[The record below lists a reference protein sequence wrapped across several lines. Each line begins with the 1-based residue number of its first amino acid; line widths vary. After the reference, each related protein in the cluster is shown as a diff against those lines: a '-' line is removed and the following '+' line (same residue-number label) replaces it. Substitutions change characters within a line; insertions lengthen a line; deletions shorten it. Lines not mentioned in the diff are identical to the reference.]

1 MKTQLREASIARALP
16 TAPQDVASRSRTPA
30 TGASDTSDAY
40 PALLSCSSCAAATTK
55 RGRGMASASC
65 QSDPSSLPRL
75 VVNKTNLPISNKN
88 ITSLTLHAH
97 RSLST
102 APRLDSIVEFS
113 SARKPPIYL
122 LLDSLP
128 VLYPTESPKMSV
140 VSLLGVNILNNP
152 AKFTDNYELEITFE
166 CLEQLEKDLEWKLTY
181 VGSAT
186 SDQYDQE
193 LDSLLVGPIPVGV
206 NKFIFEAD
214 APKTTRIPDAD
225 ILGVT
230 VILLTCS
237 YDGREF
243 VRVGYYVNNEYDSD
257 ELNADP
263 PAKPIIEK
271 IRRNVLAE
279 KPRVTRFAIKWDSE
293 ASAPAEFPPEQ
304 PEADL
309 QADEEEYGAEEL
321 DEDVEEEADGVADK
335 AGETSAVAADGDA
348 EMGGAGETGEIGG
361 EDEMSEDGSVD
372 LENESEDELEEDV
385 EGEAGAQGDVA
396 EAGDDAMEVDD
407 NMPDAPNQKGVAAH

>member
-1 MKTQLREASIARALP
+1 
-16 TAPQDVASRSRTPA
+16 
-30 TGASDTSDAY
+30 
-40 PALLSCSSCAAATTK
+40 
-55 RGRGMASASC
+55 
-65 QSDPSSLPRL
+65 
-75 VVNKTNLPISNKN
+75 
-88 ITSLTLHAH
+88 
-97 RSLST
+97 
-102 APRLDSIVEFS
+102 
-113 SARKPPIYL
+113 
-122 LLDSLP
+122 
-128 VLYPTESPKMSV
+128 MSV

-321 DEDVEEEADGVADK
+321 DEEVEDEADGTADK
-335 AGETSAVAADGDA
+335 AGESSAAAADGDA
-348 EMGGAGETGEIGG
+348 EMGGAEETGEIGG

-372 LENESEDELEEDV
+372 LENETDDEEEDA
-385 EGEAGAQGDVA
+385 EGDAGAQGDAA
-396 EAGDDAMEVDD
+396 EGGDDAMEVDD
-407 NMPDAPNQKGVAAH
+407 AMPDAPNPKGIASH

>member
-1 MKTQLREASIARALP
+1 
-16 TAPQDVASRSRTPA
+16 
-30 TGASDTSDAY
+30 
-40 PALLSCSSCAAATTK
+40 
-55 RGRGMASASC
+55 
-65 QSDPSSLPRL
+65 
-75 VVNKTNLPISNKN
+75 
-88 ITSLTLHAH
+88 
-97 RSLST
+97 
-102 APRLDSIVEFS
+102 
-113 SARKPPIYL
+113 
-122 LLDSLP
+122 
-128 VLYPTESPKMSV
+128 MSV
-140 VSLLGVNILNNP
+140 VALLGVNILNNP

-214 APKTTRIPDAD
+214 APKTSRIPDAD

-309 QADEEEYGAEEL
+309 QVDEEEYGAEEL
-321 DEDVEEEADGVADK
+321 DEDVEDEADGIADK
-335 AGETSAVAADGDA
+335 AGESSAAAADGDA
-348 EMGGAGETGEIGG
+348 EMVGAEEAGEIGG

-385 EGEAGAQGDVA
+385 DGDVGPQG
-396 EAGDDAMEVDD
+396 GDDAMEVDET
-407 NMPDAPNQKGVAAH
+407 MADAPNPKGITAQ